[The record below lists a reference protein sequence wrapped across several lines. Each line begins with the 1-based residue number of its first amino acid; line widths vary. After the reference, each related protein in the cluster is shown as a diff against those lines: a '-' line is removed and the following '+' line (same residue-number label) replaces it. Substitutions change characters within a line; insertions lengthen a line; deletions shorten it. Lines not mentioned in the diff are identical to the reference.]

1 MLHMAKASRQIG
13 AGKDKFAM
21 CFFFE
26 FLPCAK
32 EANGK
37 KKVGH
42 RHVDGNGVFAV
53 CLDGEAHGK
62 D

>member
-26 FLPCAK
+26 FLSCAK
-32 EANGK
+32 EAHGK
-37 KKVGH
+37 KKG